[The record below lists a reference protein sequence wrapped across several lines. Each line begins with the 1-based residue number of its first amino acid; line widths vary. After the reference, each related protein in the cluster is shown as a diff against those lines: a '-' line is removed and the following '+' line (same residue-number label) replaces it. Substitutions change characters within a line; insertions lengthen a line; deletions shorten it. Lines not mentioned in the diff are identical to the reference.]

1 MIYGTKK
8 ALGSHLGTD
17 RAEGNFKIYLDDTL
31 VVSYP
36 RSGKCA
42 WDPSILGMR

>member
-8 ALGSHLGTD
+8 ALGSHLDTD
-17 RAEGNFKIYLDDTL
+17 RAESNFEIYPDDTL

-36 RSGKCA
+36 HSGKCA
-42 WDPSILGMR
+42 WDPSILGML